1 MGSLSESKTDL
12 DRPHCTA
19 PSRPLRRRLAASTA
33 VVSSTLCHIPFVSD
47 AASPP
52 DIAHLPIWD
61 YIAMLSEDARNAVA
75 RGEDW
80 VESAADNS
88 WIKRG

>member
-1 MGSLSESKTDL
+1 MHLGERRKILKLCYDSQQF
-12 DRPHCTA
+12 PPPYA
-19 PSRPLRRRLAASTA
+19 P
-33 VVSSTLCHIPFVSD
+33 IPFVGD

-61 YIAMLSEDARNAVA
+61 YIAMLSEDARNAVD

-80 VESAADNS
+80 VESATDNS
-88 WIKRG
+88 WIKPG

>member
-1 MGSLSESKTDL
+1 MGSLSESETDL
-12 DRPHCTA
+12 DRPHCTTQ
-19 PSRPLRRRLAASTA
+19 PLSLRWRRAASTA
-33 VVSSTLCHIPFVSD
+33 VVSSPYAPIPFVGD

-61 YIAMLSEDARNAVA
+61 YIAMLSEDARKAVD

-88 WIKRG
+88 WIKPG